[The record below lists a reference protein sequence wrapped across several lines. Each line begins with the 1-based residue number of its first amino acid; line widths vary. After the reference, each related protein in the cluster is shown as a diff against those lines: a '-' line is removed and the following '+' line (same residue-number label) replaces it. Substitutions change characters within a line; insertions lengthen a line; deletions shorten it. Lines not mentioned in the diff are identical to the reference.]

1 MKTSIPVGPGK
12 STPEGGTTQPAGKSS
27 ECDAVLR
34 KGKLPKA
41 EKVTE
46 AQEVKGAA
54 RKAIDIQVM
63 GDGGSLSPNANGKK
77 RGRAVWGVKEPE

>member
-1 MKTSIPVGPGK
+1 MKTTIPEGPGK
-12 STPEGGTTQPAGKSS
+12 STPEEGARTVAGKSN
-27 ECDAVLR
+27 EPDAVLR

-41 EKVTE
+41 EKITE

-54 RKAIDIQVM
+54 RKSIDIQVN
-63 GDGGSLSPNANGKK
+63 GDGGTLSPNANGKR